1 MFVKELVIK
10 EKILDKSNT
19 IKDEFIQ
26 KSKELTMKLKM
37 PRFHMQFL
45 KEKGSL
51 DEFVAAKLTGEEPTA
66 KWLLL
71 DNAKDELKDIQKET
85 KRKEELMK
93 QKHIQQVK
101 PPKLDFQESLDSY
114 DTSDMMGKF
123 KKKYVLSSSLH

>member
-1 MFVKELVIK
+1 
-10 EKILDKSNT
+10 
-19 IKDEFIQ
+19 
-26 KSKELTMKLKM
+26 
-37 PRFHMQFL
+37 MQFL

-101 PPKLDFQESLDSY
+101 PPKLDF
-114 DTSDMMGKF
+114 
-123 KKKYVLSSSLH
+123 